1 LFHFSSFSGPFISLV
16 SPHTKITMVA
26 GAQLKIGRGFKM
38 RDGAKLRVRKGAV
51 CIIGENSS
59 INTND
64 VITCHERIEIGND
77 VIMSPNV

>member
-1 LFHFSSFSGPFISLV
+1 
-16 SPHTKITMVA
+16 
-26 GAQLKIGRGFKM
+26 M